1 MPVVRSPGFRFYLS
15 PSFARS
21 MDTRPRDSPSGMAS
35 PSAGLSPANAH
46 TSVDIA
52 TVRRSP
58 NAMASPAGAHTSAD
72 ASDLPTRS
80 RKRWDDFIAIFD
92 DNGTLMQDQCI
103 HCDTI
108 FQTTKKT
115 GSSQCRRHRLVC
127 TEKAKLDE
135 LIGTMQPG
143 DAGIPAMKR
152 FKYDREKACYELIR
166 MIVLHE
172 LPFRIVEYEG
182 FRTFVAS
189 LNPAF
194 KLMSRTTIKDDCMAE
209 FHKQKLELLE
219 MEKLAL

>member
-1 MPVVRSPGFRFYLS
+1 MVLNLLYFECTFPIVGKIFWSRTITPSFVVMPVVRSPGFRFYLS

-115 GSSQCRRHRLVC
+115 GSSQCRRHRWKWSFFITDV
-127 TEKAKLDE
+127 
-135 LIGTMQPG
+135 
-143 DAGIPAMKR
+143 R
-152 FKYDREKACYELIR
+152 
-166 MIVLHE
+166 
-172 LPFRIVEYEG
+172 
-182 FRTFVAS
+182 
-189 LNPAF
+189 
-194 KLMSRTTIKDDCMAE
+194 LM
-209 FHKQKLELLE
+209 F
-219 MEKLAL
+219 